1 MSTRDKQRITH
12 KPYNMFTVAIDR
24 FTESIASF
32 WSTHRKFITRQ
43 TFEFEVVKESIRKQ
57 NNFKFI
63 RI

>member
-32 WSTHRKFITRQ
+32 LKHAPKIYHETNFLIWSRQ
-43 TFEFEVVKESIRKQ
+43 GVY
-57 NNFKFI
+57 
-63 RI
+63 